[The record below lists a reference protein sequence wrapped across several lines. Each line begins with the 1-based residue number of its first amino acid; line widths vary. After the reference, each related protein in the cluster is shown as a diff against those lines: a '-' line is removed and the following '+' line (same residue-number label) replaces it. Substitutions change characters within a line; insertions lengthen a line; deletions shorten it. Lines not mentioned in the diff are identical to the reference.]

1 MERTT
6 TNKKHTTL
14 DLSYSGCC
22 ATNPREAGVYLSFMG
37 RMATNKVI
45 TTLGLSFRG
54 RCVTNARETG
64 DCFSFM
70 GRTATN
76 KTHTTKDLSFGE
88 LNTIKTPEPLSNM
101 AMELL

>member
-22 ATNPREAGVYLSFMG
+22 ATNPREAGDYLSFMG
-37 RMATNKVI
+37 RMATNKVK
-45 TTLGLSFRG
+45 TTLGLSFWG
-54 RCVTNARETG
+54 CCATNPRETG
-64 DCFSFM
+64 DYLSFM

-88 LNTIKTPEPLSNM
+88 LNAIKTPELLSGM
-101 AMELL
+101 ARELL